1 MKTMG
6 IKLWGLLMLAL
17 VAVSQTFAQTVYK
30 ADPTKSKLII
40 EGTSSLHDWTMEAS
54 DFNCVVEFKLD
65 SDKVD
70 DIAGI
75 NFSVEVKN
83 LTSNEGNL
91 MDRKA
96 HDALK
101 EGKSPV
107 ISFKQQSVESLS
119 SSNGRV
125 NGRINGQLTIAGKTK
140 QLSVPFSGRIENNR
154 LIVTGTLDIKMSDF
168 DIEPPTA
175 MLGVLKTGNDVTL
188 NYSFEFQPQLTSEN

>member
-1 MKTMG
+1 
-6 IKLWGLLMLAL
+6 
-17 VAVSQTFAQTVYK
+17 
-30 ADPTKSKLII
+30 
-40 EGTSSLHDWTMEAS
+40 
-54 DFNCVVEFKLD
+54 VVEFKLD

-107 ISFKQQSVESLS
+107 ISFTQQSVESLS

-140 QLSVPFSGRIENNR
+140 QLSVPFSGRIENSR
-154 LIVTGTLDIKMSDF
+154 LIVTGTLDVKMSDF

>member
-1 MKTMG
+1 
-6 IKLWGLLMLAL
+6 
-17 VAVSQTFAQTVYK
+17 
-30 ADPTKSKLII
+30 
-40 EGTSSLHDWTMEAS
+40 MEAS

-107 ISFKQQSVESLS
+107 ISFTQQSVESLS

-140 QLSVPFSGRIENNR
+140 QLSVPFSGRIENSR
-154 LIVTGTLDIKMSDF
+154 LIVTGTLDVKMSDF